1 MAVNVRPKKM
11 ARETVL
17 AARRGERVDARTA
30 ERERR
35 AVARSRWGRGQ
46 FCCGYVSAQC
56 IRYIAK
62 LYLGGFGKAEG
73 KARWG

>member
-1 MAVNVRPKKM
+1 MAVKVRPKKM

-30 ERERR
+30 ERLRR

-46 FCCGYVSAQC
+46 FYHVFGSAQC
-56 IRYIAK
+56 ILYIVDWGDLAK
-62 LYLGGFGKAEG
+62 GV
-73 KARWG
+73 